1 MERKDDFLPFHI
13 YLPPLLATLQ
23 QQKLG
28 IRSHK
33 VGLEKESL
41 LEQIERGKI

>member
-1 MERKDDFLPFHI
+1 MERKDGFFPFRISLPS
-13 YLPPLLATLQ
+13 LLATLQ